1 MLISKQKKRMKN
13 TMKQKE
19 SRKILVDLKKTNMNN
34 KTQPNTQQEKK
45 LLSFLWKNKNYFPCK
60 AMTICQA
67 FRAECE

>member
-1 MLISKQKKRMKN
+1 MKN

-19 SRKILVDLKKTNMNN
+19 SRKILVDLKKN
-34 KTQPNTQQEKK
+34 KHEQQNTTKHTTRKK